1 MASKITR
8 VISVSTPIAAAPS
21 TVFAL
26 IIDLPGYN
34 TWLPSSSAFKG
45 TTSISETPIQ
55 VGTTYVEQGPAGTR
69 YGKVVAL
76 DNEARH
82 VRFAQPMGLKPEF
95 LGIQFDIAVDMKVN
109 NGEED
114 GSVVE
119 REVTLVFPWIM
130 GLAVGYITKQ
140 FDTEIR
146 RTMAIM
152 KGHLES
158 RE

>member
-1 MASKITR
+1 
-8 VISVSTPIAAAPS
+8 
-21 TVFAL
+21 
-26 IIDLPGYN
+26 
-34 TWLPSSSAFKG
+34 
-45 TTSISETPIQ
+45 

-69 YGKVVAL
+69 YGKVTAL

-95 LGIQFDIAVDMKVN
+95 LGVKFDIAVDMKVN
-109 NGEED
+109 NGEEG
-114 GSVVE
+114 GSLVE

-130 GLAVGYITKQ
+130 GPTVGYITKQ

-146 RTMAIM
+146 RTMAFM
-152 KGHLES
+152 KEHLES